1 MKTLKIGFFRFIYEN
16 QTEIII
22 YGEQERILA
31 MMKFDTEF
39 NLIGNKYDP
48 FDFIEDL
55 SPNDF
60 VREETTLNK
69 DASHPIR
76 YHSIP

>member
-1 MKTLKIGFFRFIYEN
+1 MKNYKTGFFRFIYEN

-31 MMKFDTEF
+31 MMRFDTDF

-48 FDFIEDL
+48 FGFIEDL

-60 VREETTLNK
+60 VRKVKLHMN
-69 DASHPIR
+69 D
-76 YHSIP
+76 Y